1 MIRVLLVED
10 SVVTREYLSHLLGQD
25 PAIEVIGTAR
35 DGLEAVEQAQRL
47 KPDLVLMDV
56 HMPRMN
62 GYEATRQIME
72 RSPTPIVMIS
82 ASLDQGEVAM
92 TFAALEA
99 GALTVLPKPVG
110 PGHPLQADSTR
121 KVVET
126 VKLMAEVKV
135 VRRWPRRDAPP
146 PLPSPSL
153 ETGERRVRLVAIGA
167 STGGPPA
174 VAQILK
180 GLPADLGFPILFV
193 QHIAPGFAGGLVE
206 WLRQVTPLAVKLAE
220 PDEFVQ
226 AGTVYVAA
234 DGAQMGIT
242 RQGRIRVTN
251 DAAPDGFCPSVSYL
265 FESAA
270 EAYGRGALGVLLTGM
285 GRDGAAGLRRLRDA
299 GGLTI
304 VQDEESSVVFGMPQ
318 EAIRLGAA
326 EKVLNPAEICQ
337 AIRSLARSAT
347 SA

>member
-1 MIRVLLVED
+1 VIRVLLVED

-25 PAIEVIGTAR
+25 PAIEVVGTAR
-35 DGLEAVEQAQRL
+35 DGVEAVEQAQRL

-72 RSPTPIVMIS
+72 RSPAPIVMIS

-110 PGHPLQADSTR
+110 PGHPLHADSTR

-135 VRRWPRRDAPP
+135 VRRWPKRDSPPAPI
-146 PLPSPSL
+146 PSL
-153 ETGERRVRLVAIGA
+153 DAGERRVRLVAIGA

-174 VAQILK
+174 VAEILK

-220 PDEFVQ
+220 PDELVQ
-226 AGTVYVAA
+226 AGSVYVAA

-251 DAAPDGFCPSVSYL
+251 EAAPDGFCPSVSHL

-270 EAYGRGALGVLLTGM
+270 EAYGRAALGVLLTGM
-285 GRDGAAGLRRLRDA
+285 GRDGAAGLRRLREA

-304 VQDEESSVVFGMPQ
+304 AQDEESSVVFGMPQ

-326 EKVLNPAEICQ
+326 EKVLNPSEIGQ
-337 AIRSLARSAT
+337 AIRALARTAT
-347 SA
+347 GA

>member
-10 SVVTREYLSHLLGQD
+10 SVVTREYLSHILGED
-25 PAIEVIGTAR
+25 PAIEVVGTAR
-35 DGLEAVEQAQRL
+35 DGVEAVEQAQRL

-72 RSPTPIVMIS
+72 RSPAPIVMIS

-110 PGHPLQADSTR
+110 PGHPLHADSTR

-135 VRRWPRRDAPP
+135 VRRWPKRDSPPAPI
-146 PLPSPSL
+146 PSL
-153 ETGERRVRLVAIGA
+153 DAGERRVRLVAIGA

-174 VAQILK
+174 VAEILK

-220 PDEFVQ
+220 PDELVQ
-226 AGTVYVAA
+226 AGSVYVAA

-251 DAAPDGFCPSVSYL
+251 EAAPDGFCPSVSHL

-270 EAYGRGALGVLLTGM
+270 EAYGRAALGVLLTGM
-285 GRDGAAGLRRLRDA
+285 GRDGAAGLRRLREA

-304 VQDEESSVVFGMPQ
+304 AQDEESSVVFGMPQ

-326 EKVLNPAEICQ
+326 EKVLNPSEIGQ
-337 AIRSLARSAT
+337 AIRALARTAT
-347 SA
+347 GA

>member
-25 PAIEVIGTAR
+25 PAIEVVGTAR
-35 DGLEAVEQAQRL
+35 DGVEAVEQAQRL

-72 RSPTPIVMIS
+72 RSPAPIVMIS

-110 PGHPLQADSTR
+110 PGHPLHADSTR

-135 VRRWPRRDAPP
+135 VRRWPKRDSPPAPI
-146 PLPSPSL
+146 PSL
-153 ETGERRVRLVAIGA
+153 DAGERRVRLVAIGA

-174 VAQILK
+174 VAEILK

-220 PDEFVQ
+220 PDELVQ
-226 AGTVYVAA
+226 AGSVYVAA

-251 DAAPDGFCPSVSYL
+251 EAAPDGFCPSVSHL

-270 EAYGRGALGVLLTGM
+270 EAYGRAALGVLLTGM
-285 GRDGAAGLRRLRDA
+285 GRDGAAGLRRLREA

-304 VQDEESSVVFGMPQ
+304 AQDEESSVVFGMPQ

-326 EKVLNPAEICQ
+326 EKVLNPSEIGQ
-337 AIRSLARSAT
+337 AIRALARTAT
-347 SA
+347 GA